1 MEWRLTEKLSKLL
14 EEYADPREGIAG
26 EIAQREKKRKQQLR
40 CALGTVSDNHD
51 PECKGRLRVA
61 SDMLGA
67 GTVTPWLPVLH
78 SWSGKGS
85 GIWFIPEIGTQVV
98 MLWTHG
104 EAHNMVVAGYLWD
117 EKHRPPEWDTERA
130 AESVIIQTGH
140 HRFELNDREGKEH
153 IMIKSARGSLYVELG
168 SEGIRMRN
176 TLGGV
181 RVKCRKLTLE
191 GEEGVEIKAE
201 RVEIESGGRVVIGT
215 REGAVIE
222 SEGNVAVEG
231 KKIKLNGTRGVT
243 AEGKELAGQG
253 AKVMGFDVHR
263 MVIPSGNG
271 TAIAAI
277 PHAFIGELK
286 ERLSEDVEINGKK
299 AGVKGSVAK
308 HKDGRHLQLPG
319 TIRFDQEPKKEGEVS
334 GNTNGKVVINGKES
348 AVVGS
353 TVTTCNDIGMRDNST
368 ILAGGMSIPMPMIVH
383 PKNSGEYERA
393 GESVKKKTPRFN
405 QVRWGATR
413 AGEGKEVT
421 LSAGVRD
428 IADGNMVTLQVFR
441 AGRGPEDSAAQAVFS
456 EKVKGGIVSAKWS
469 YRANRR
475 ELPPEENPKF
485 IFTAHSAWCN
495 WEQSNNTLEVVVER
509 PEIRKAEWQ
518 DSEGKRISKGCVGKA
533 VKLHAE
539 TKDIGEGEGVTFTVY
554 DKYKRGVYSVGAH
567 VAKGIAEAEWTY
579 QYTGEKLTEKPKFT
593 FAVTGQRCKILESP
607 EIEMGATFD
616 CFLQAK
622 EGDLLENYDYK
633 IIQADNSIEEGKT
646 EADGIIKVKD
656 AIPGVIAVEVNKDN
670 RKFSYLISCGVE
682 NSREDEIKLIPHKHT
697 KEVRKAIDY
706 NKKIILQY
714 PAREI
719 GLSE

>member
-1 MEWRLTEKLSKLL
+1 M
-14 EEYADPREGIAG
+14 
-26 EIAQREKKRKQQLR
+26 KRKP
-40 CALGTVSDNHD
+40 D
-51 PECKGRLRVA
+51 
-61 SDMLGA
+61 
-67 GTVTPWLPVLH
+67 
-78 SWSGKGS
+78 
-85 GIWFIPEIGTQVV
+85 
-98 MLWTHG
+98 
-104 EAHNMVVAGYLWD
+104 
-117 EKHRPPEWDTERA
+117 
-130 AESVIIQTGH
+130 
-140 HRFELNDREGKEH
+140 
-153 IMIKSARGSLYVELG
+153 
-168 SEGIRMRN
+168 
-176 TLGGV
+176 
-181 RVKCRKLTLE
+181 
-191 GEEGVEIKAE
+191 
-201 RVEIESGGRVVIGT
+201 
-215 REGAVIE
+215 
-222 SEGNVAVEG
+222 
-231 KKIKLNGTRGVT
+231 
-243 AEGKELAGQG
+243 GQG
-253 AKVMGFDVHR
+253 A
-263 MVIPSGNG
+263 
-271 TAIAAI
+271 
-277 PHAFIGELK
+277 
-286 ERLSEDVEINGKK
+286 
-299 AGVKGSVAK
+299 
-308 HKDGRHLQLPG
+308 
-319 TIRFDQEPKKEGEVS
+319 
-334 GNTNGKVVINGKES
+334 GKVVINGKES

-413 AGEGKEVT
+413 AGEGEEVT
-421 LSAGVRD
+421 LSAGVAD

-441 AGRGPEDSAAQAVFS
+441 AGRGPEDSTAQAVFS

-495 WEQSNNTLEVVVER
+495 WEQSSNTLEVVVER

-518 DSEGKRISKGCVGKA
+518 DSEGKRISKGCVGRA

-539 TKDIGEGEGVTFTVY
+539 AKDIGEGEGVTFTVY

-579 QYTGEKLTEKPKFT
+579 QYAGEKLTEKPKFT

-670 RKFSYLISCGVE
+670 RKFSYLLSCGVE

>member
-26 EIAQREKKRKQQLR
+26 EIAQREKKRKQELR

-85 GIWFIPEIGTQVV
+85 GSWFIPEIGTQVV

-153 IMIKSARGSLYVELG
+153 IMIESARGSLYVELG

-231 KKIKLNGTRGVT
+231 KKIKLNGTRGVR
-243 AEGKELAGQG
+243 AEGKELARQG
-253 AKVMGFDVHR
+253 SKVMGFDVHR

-319 TIRFDQEPKKEGEVS
+319 TIKFEQEPKKEGEVS

-368 ILAGGMSIPMPMIVH
+368 ILAGGMSIPMPMILH

-393 GESVKKKTPRFN
+393 GESGKKKTPRFN

-413 AGEGKEVT
+413 AGEGEEVT
-421 LSAGVRD
+421 LSAGVAD

-441 AGRGPEDSAAQAVFS
+441 AGRGPEDSTAQAVFS

-495 WEQSNNTLEVVVER
+495 WEQSSNTLEVVVER

-518 DSEGKRISKGCVGKA
+518 DSEGKRVSKGCVGKA

-593 FAVTGQRCKILESP
+593 FEVTGQRCKILESP
-607 EIEMGATFD
+607 EIEMGARIRLYLKNEIEYAVYGFEVSLIKDGDTDKAELISFD
-616 CFLQAK
+616 KGKIEK
-622 EGDLLENYDYK
+622 EDF
-633 IIQADNSIEEGKT
+633 
-646 EADGIIKVKD
+646 
-656 AIPGVIAVEVNKDN
+656 IPGLYTYSLVQKNTKLDSCSDDISNESKVTVVSYTKATSAMFELDLEKKNVI
-670 RKFSYLISCGVE
+670 LISKNDRGVS
-682 NSREDEIKLIPHKHT
+682 N
-697 KEVRKAIDY
+697 
-706 NKKIILQY
+706 
-714 PAREI
+714 
-719 GLSE
+719 